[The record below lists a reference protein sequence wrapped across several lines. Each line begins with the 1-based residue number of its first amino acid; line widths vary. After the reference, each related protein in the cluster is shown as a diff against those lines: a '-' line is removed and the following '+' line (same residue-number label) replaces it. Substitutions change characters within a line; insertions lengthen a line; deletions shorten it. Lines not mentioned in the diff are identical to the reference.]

1 MWLAVTAL
9 ESANR
14 EHFHHCRMS
23 CWTVAARSRILHHQ
37 TLEITLWQPMFF
49 SGFPWRPWIVASA
62 LQPWQDYCVVFL
74 RQAGASM
81 VAQWCSLLVNAGDT
95 VRSLILE
102 DPVGHR
108 STEAVHHN
116 CWACAPEPGRGSYW
130 AHVLQRLKPS
140 YGRAHALQQER
151 PLQWEPCT
159 PQLESSP
166 TTGEGARAATK
177 TRPSQKYIN

>member
-37 TLEITLWQPMFF
+37 TLEITPWQPMFF

-74 RQAGASM
+74 RQAGASLL
-81 VAQWCSLLVNAGDT
+81 AQWCRVFLSMQETQFDPWSWRTPLVTDRLRLCTTT
-95 VRSLILE
+95 VEPVLRSL
-102 DPVGHR
+102 D
-108 STEAVHHN
+108 A
-116 CWACAPEPGRGSYW
+116 
-130 AHVLQRLKPS
+130 
-140 YGRAHALQQER
+140 
-151 PLQWEPCT
+151 
-159 PQLESSP
+159 
-166 TTGEGARAATK
+166 AATEP
-177 TRPSQKYIN
+177 TCCSGWSPPMVEPMLCSRRGLCNENPARHN